1 MAIFHYV
8 SAPTFWWWTCLF
20 DVCVIATLYFVFL
33 FLRYGFNDILT
44 TFQFE
49 TLNLFLR
56 FCFNV
61 FVLTEFH
68 FVPAPTFWW
77 WWRWTGTWPSASRWP
92 TRPGPPPSQSR
103 WLHLLSEGFTIG
115 CQSNSHNKC
124 LIKMKQPFYFFY
136 LNKLPNVQDAPIVKT
151 FLLSCQSNSRYKC
164 LIKWNNPF
172 TVST

>member
-1 MAIFHYV
+1 M
-8 SAPTFWWWTCLF
+8 TFWRHF
-20 DVCVIATLYFVFL
+20 S
-33 FLRYGFNDILT
+33 
-44 TFQFE
+44 
-49 TLNLFLR
+49 LNLFLR

-68 FVPAPTFWW
+68 FVSVPTFWW

-92 TRPGPPPSQSR
+92 TRPGPPPSRSR
-103 WLHLLSEGFTIG
+103 WLHLQSESFTIG
-115 CQSNSHNKC
+115 CHSNSRNKC

-164 LIKWNNPF
+164 LIKMKQPF
-172 TVST
+172 YCFYLIVILLNKLPNVQDVPKTKIFLIWEKNEW